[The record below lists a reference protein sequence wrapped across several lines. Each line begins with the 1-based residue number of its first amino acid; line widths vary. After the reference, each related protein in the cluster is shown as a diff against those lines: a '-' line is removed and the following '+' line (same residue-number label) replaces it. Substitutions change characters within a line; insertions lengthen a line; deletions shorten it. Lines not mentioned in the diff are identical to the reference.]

1 MRVIPVKFGTRGA
14 EGKCR
19 SFSHE
24 GEKSFGEAR
33 LRVAKKARVA
43 LAIAAVLA
51 LGVPAVSIAT
61 TGHRDLGGIYMTE
74 IVKSHMLCVG
84 AARFAR
90 NCAVWPSR

>member
-1 MRVIPVKFGTRGA
+1 MRAIPVKFVTRGA
-14 EGKCR
+14 EGKYQ
-19 SFSHE
+19 SFRYE

-43 LAIAAVLA
+43 LAIVAALA
-51 LGVPAVSIAT
+51 FVVPAVSIAT
-61 TGHRDLGGIYMTE
+61 TGHRGIYMTE
-74 IVKSHMLCVG
+74 LVKSHVLCVG